1 MGDVKNKFMPIEK
14 MNNNIGVDNDP
25 KYLFNFPSSSSNNL
39 QQEFMRRIFNNSCEN
54 LMNKGND
61 SVIDFYQ

>member
-25 KYLFNFPSSSSNNL
+25 KYLFNFSSNNL
-39 QQEFMRRIFNNSCEN
+39 Q
-54 LMNKGND
+54 
-61 SVIDFYQ
+61 